1 MLEQIKESLAQF
13 QKEKGTELSLRD
25 NQGIAKINSELGLLA
40 ERHEKEPV
48 KVSSELELL
57 TGEGKK
63 QPAKSLRA
71 NKHGV
76 I

>member
-1 MLEQIKESLAQF
+1 MLEQIKESLSQF

-40 ERHEKEPV
+40 ERHEKDPV

-57 TGEGKK
+57 TDGQEKQLAKK
-63 QPAKSLRA
+63 LRA